1 MWRVPEAT
9 SNRIER
15 LREIPCFR
23 GKRSSRE
30 KRGGE
35 KNKEDCCDFF
45 SSKFFTVH
53 SVSSSLSLSL
63 SLYET
68 RLLFFLIDQSRLSM
82 EIKSRSTS
90 KRSFHNL
97 SHVIGR
103 HAFREKRK
111 RRRPAAVLSNAKVQ
125 RQVSR
130 R

>member
-30 KRGGE
+30 KRGG
-35 KNKEDCCDFF
+35 KKTKKIVATSSRQNF
-45 SSKFFTVH
+45 SPFIPYLLPF
-53 SVSSSLSLSL
+53 LSL